1 VQALFTSTTGGL
13 AQQLGTQLTLAT
25 GLPTFLASGLASG
38 DAGGGQSILQTVED
52 SNTIQIDTLK
62 QQISLINDEAVTQA
76 NSLRAQFTASET
88 QIAELQALQ
97 SQIAAIGN

>member
-13 AQQLGTQLTLAT
+13 AQQIGTQLTLAT

-38 DAGGGQSILQTVED
+38 DAGGQSILQTVED
-52 SNTIQIDTLK
+52 SNTITIDTLK

-97 SQIAAIGN
+97 SQIAAIGH